1 LIQNS
6 TTASFAC
13 RRNSSGYYSAYNSDP
28 GGCGTAARAKTA
40 PLESSGGINGAPP
53 PAYLKKQSAPGRY
66 NSLASSSNSKA
77 ESGRK
82 GLLSCGP
89 VDFAH
94 IRPRVDTGLAPPP
107 ALGLKKSNSAVR
119 IREPFAAA
127 VPVVQ
132 KRSEPSVLPSQVR
145 PGCGGATAGGSGP
158 FKVPDRPGG
167 GAFNRN
173 SAQRQSLTRLFSR
186 NGDKAKKANSLGRDV
201 RTPFGETGGCAAPA
215 STTADRRSQFI
226 KKRSITSLS
235 LFSGGGKKEEDHG
248 GGGGGRPEPV
258 KVLLLYDSFLL
269 SYWSLSSPFS
279 SAIGR
284 RDFLFLSLVTADCFL
299 LSFTGGI
306 LLHCKEPCRKF
317 ETNIPRKGI
326 ARPQSQFQH
335 SCVCE
340 RSIYSHNRS
349 AYSSAEKYVDR
360 SWEYINRSQTHECGN

>member
-1 LIQNS
+1 
-6 TTASFAC
+6 
-13 RRNSSGYYSAYNSDP
+13 
-28 GGCGTAARAKTA
+28 
-40 PLESSGGINGAPP
+40 
-53 PAYLKKQSAPGRY
+53 LKKQSAPGRY
-66 NSLASSSNSKA
+66 NSLASNSNSSKA

-127 VPVVQ
+127 APVVQ

-145 PGCGGATAGGSGP
+145 PGCGGSGP

-186 NGDKAKKANSLGRDV
+186 NGDKSKKANSLGRDV

-215 STTADRRSQFI
+215 STADRRSQFI

-248 GGGGGRPEPV
+248 GGGGRPEPV
-258 KVLLLYDSFLL
+258 KVLFLYDAFLL
-269 SYWSLSSPFS
+269 SYWSLSFPFS

-284 RDFLFLSLVTADCFL
+284 RDFLSCPVIGHCGFFSSVLYQWNTSSLQRPNAENSKHKILPEKELRGHSPNFHINVSATDLYFPTIDL
-299 LSFTGGI
+299 PI
-306 LLHCKEPCRKF
+306 LLQE
-317 ETNIPRKGI
+317 I
-326 ARPQSQFQH
+326 
-335 SCVCE
+335 
-340 RSIYSHNRS
+340 
-349 AYSSAEKYVDR
+349 
-360 SWEYINRSQTHECGN
+360 CGPTLGMYKSLTDT

>member
-1 LIQNS
+1 
-6 TTASFAC
+6 
-13 RRNSSGYYSAYNSDP
+13 
-28 GGCGTAARAKTA
+28 
-40 PLESSGGINGAPP
+40 
-53 PAYLKKQSAPGRY
+53 LKKQSAPGRY
-66 NSLASSSNSKA
+66 YSLASSNNSKA
-77 ESGRK
+77 ESSRK

-94 IRPRVDTGLAPPP
+94 IRPRVDTGLAPP

-127 VPVVQ
+127 GPAVQ

-167 GAFNRN
+167 AFNRN

-186 NGDKAKKANSLGRDV
+186 NNGDKAKKANSLGRDV

-248 GGGGGRPEPV
+248 GGGGRPEPV
-258 KVLLLYDSFLL
+258 KVCTVRIYYAFLL
-269 SYWSLSSPFS
+269 SYWSLRLP
-279 SAIGR
+279 
-284 RDFLFLSLVTADCFL
+284 FLSVI
-299 LSFTGGI
+299 G
-306 LLHCKEPCRKF
+306 HCRFFYFVLYPCWNF
-317 ETNIPRKGI
+317 
-326 ARPQSQFQH
+326 
-335 SCVCE
+335 
-340 RSIYSHNRS
+340 
-349 AYSSAEKYVDR
+349 
-360 SWEYINRSQTHECGN
+360 

>member
-1 LIQNS
+1 
-6 TTASFAC
+6 
-13 RRNSSGYYSAYNSDP
+13 
-28 GGCGTAARAKTA
+28 
-40 PLESSGGINGAPP
+40 
-53 PAYLKKQSAPGRY
+53 LKKQSAPGRY
-66 NSLASSSNSKA
+66 NSLTSNSNSKA
-77 ESGRK
+77 ESSRK

-94 IRPRVDTGLAPPP
+94 IRPRVDTGLAPP

-127 VPVVQ
+127 APVVQ

-145 PGCGGATAGGSGP
+145 PGCGGSGP

-215 STTADRRSQFI
+215 STADRRSQFI

-258 KVLLLYDSFLL
+258 KVCTVRIYDAFLL
-269 SYWSLSSPFS
+269 SYWSLSSPLS

-284 RDFLFLSLVTADCFL
+284 RDFISCLSLVTADCFL
-299 LSFTGGI
+299 PSFTSGI
-306 LLHCKEPCRKF
+306 LL
-317 ETNIPRKGI
+317 
-326 ARPQSQFQH
+326 
-335 SCVCE
+335 
-340 RSIYSHNRS
+340 
-349 AYSSAEKYVDR
+349 SSLVAPFFHLLVACSTR
-360 SWEYINRSQTHECGN
+360 TAPPPP

>member
-1 LIQNS
+1 
-6 TTASFAC
+6 
-13 RRNSSGYYSAYNSDP
+13 
-28 GGCGTAARAKTA
+28 
-40 PLESSGGINGAPP
+40 
-53 PAYLKKQSAPGRY
+53 LKKQSAPGRY
-66 NSLASSSNSKA
+66 NSLASNSKA
-77 ESGRK
+77 ESSRK

-94 IRPRVDTGLAPPP
+94 IRPRVDTGLAPP

-119 IREPFAAA
+119 IREPFAVAA
-127 VPVVQ
+127 PVVQ

-145 PGCGGATAGGSGP
+145 PGCGDSGP

-186 NGDKAKKANSLGRDV
+186 NNGDKSKKANSLGRDV

-215 STTADRRSQFI
+215 STADRRSQFI

-258 KVLLLYDSFLL
+258 KVLFLYDAFLL
-269 SYWSLSSPFS
+269 SYWSLSFLFS

-284 RDFLFLSLVTADCFL
+284 RDFLSCLALVTADSFL
-299 LSFTGGI
+299 LSFIRWNTSFLPAHW
-306 LLHCKEPCRKF
+306 LLHVF
-317 ETNIPRKGI
+317 LFLV
-326 ARPQSQFQH
+326 A
-335 SCVCE
+335 
-340 RSIYSHNRS
+340 
-349 AYSSAEKYVDR
+349 
-360 SWEYINRSQTHECGN
+360 W

>member
-1 LIQNS
+1 
-6 TTASFAC
+6 
-13 RRNSSGYYSAYNSDP
+13 
-28 GGCGTAARAKTA
+28 
-40 PLESSGGINGAPP
+40 
-53 PAYLKKQSAPGRY
+53 LKKQGAPGRY
-66 NSLASSSNSKA
+66 NSLASNSNGKA
-77 ESGRK
+77 ESSRK

-127 VPVVQ
+127 APAVQ

-145 PGCGGATAGGSGP
+145 PGCGGGGSGP

-215 STTADRRSQFI
+215 STADRRSQFI

-248 GGGGGRPEPV
+248 GGGGRPEPV
-258 KVLLLYDSFLL
+258 KVLFLYDAFLL

-284 RDFLFLSLVTADCFL
+284 RDFISCLSLVTAEFFSSVLYRWNISFL
-299 LSFTGGI
+299 PAHW
-306 LLHCKEPCRKF
+306 LLHFSLFLVAC
-317 ETNIPRKGI
+317 
-326 ARPQSQFQH
+326 
-335 SCVCE
+335 
-340 RSIYSHNRS
+340 
-349 AYSSAEKYVDR
+349 
-360 SWEYINRSQTHECGN
+360 